1 MSCLLSPHPW
11 EHFDVFISIGWWW
24 VCIIWGWETCCGCFY
39 FSQMSRELNRMLNR
53 SIDEHS
59 AMPSKPRYSEPNE
72 FLNKVVTP
80 LYKAVQAVRKV
91 SSLVCSYSALLLLL
105 MKKWKNIAT
114 VFGEQRSLWFIVTD
128 VLFQKILLLFSTWTF
143 CVFSPTMILF
153 STFVSLCL
161 QEAKVNKDGK
171 APHSKWRNY
180 DDMNEYFWYY
190 LLICRLSKN
199 VLEVV

>member
-1 MSCLLSPHPW
+1 
-11 EHFDVFISIGWWW
+11 
-24 VCIIWGWETCCGCFY
+24 
-39 FSQMSRELNRMLNR
+39 MSRELNRMLNR

-59 AMPSKPRYSEPNE
+59 AMPAKPKYSEPND

-91 SSLVCSYSALLLLL
+91 SSLVCSLFCFIAVADEKVKEYCHCIRWAMKPLVYHDWHPLPKNPPALLHLNFLS
-105 MKKWKNIAT
+105 
-114 VFGEQRSLWFIVTD
+114 FP
-128 VLFQKILLLFSTWTF
+128 
-143 CVFSPTMILF
+143 PTMILF

-171 APHSKWRNY
+171 APHSQWRNY